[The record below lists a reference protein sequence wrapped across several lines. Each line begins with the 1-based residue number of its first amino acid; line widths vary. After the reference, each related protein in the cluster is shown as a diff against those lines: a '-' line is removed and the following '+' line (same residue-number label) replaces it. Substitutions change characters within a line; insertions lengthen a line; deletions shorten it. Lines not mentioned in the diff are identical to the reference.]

1 MIIHLRYII
10 GSLLFMLPLLG
21 LKCSK
26 EEIVKANEFDITVR
40 VTGEHLGGLGAE
52 VKVTSIRNV
61 LNPSAGPTLV
71 QSYGPTI
78 SQTYSLGK
86 FGIQDK
92 VTAFASF
99 TNVTCTSTVQPASDA
114 SLLVEV
120 LANGV
125 PVSRVVLKP
134 GASGSNFTCSPYW
147 TNSDESH
154 GDDWD

>member
-1 MIIHLRYII
+1 MKLHLRFII
-10 GSLLFMLPLLG
+10 GSLLLTLPLLG

-26 EEIVKANEFDITVR
+26 EEIVKANEFDIALR

-78 SQTYSLGK
+78 SQTYALGK
-86 FGIQDK
+86 FGLQDK
-92 VTAFASF
+92 VTVSASF
-99 TNVTCTSTVQPASDA
+99 TNVTCTSAVQPASDA

-125 PVSRVVLKP
+125 TVSRVVLKP
-134 GASGSNFTCSPYW
+134 GTSGGNFTCSPYW
-147 TNSDESH
+147 MNSDESH